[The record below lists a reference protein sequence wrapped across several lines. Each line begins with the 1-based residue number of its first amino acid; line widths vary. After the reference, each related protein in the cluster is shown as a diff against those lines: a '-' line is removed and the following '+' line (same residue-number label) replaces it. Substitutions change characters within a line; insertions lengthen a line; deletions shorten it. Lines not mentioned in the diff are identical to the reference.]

1 MPETKRST
9 ARIIFSVIS
18 LLLFLF
24 ACGIVQYFIWS
35 DLFVQE
41 FDADVAENVIW
52 AQAAI
57 ESGKLVNPDFYYN
70 QLLPFGGQLVFIPV
84 VQHCGVTL

>member
-1 MPETKRST
+1 MSKEKRST
-9 ARIIFSVIS
+9 AHILFSVIS

-57 ESGKLVNPDFYYN
+57 ESGKLVNPDF
-70 QLLPFGGQLVFIPV
+70 QWQ
-84 VQHCGVTL
+84 